1 MNCARNFGFLSAR
14 RPGGVLAMTLVCLL
28 VVGLLG
34 FLLLRSALHEVQRSR
49 VREHQLQA
57 LWLVESGLDR
67 GLARLAASAEYS
79 GETWQI
85 PAEDLSGEHA
95 ATVLI
100 RVDRI
105 EDLPDARQIA
115 VEAIY
120 PDESLHRIVQRRTV
134 QVALL
139 SPGGDS

>member
-1 MNCARNFGFLSAR
+1 MNGARNFGFLSAR
-14 RPGGVLAMTLVCLL
+14 RPGAVLAMTLVCLL
-28 VVGLLG
+28 VVGSLG
-34 FLLLRSALHEVQRSR
+34 VLLLRSALHEVQRSR

-67 GLARLAASAEYS
+67 GLARLAASADYS

-85 PAEDLSGEHA
+85 PADDLSGEHA
-95 ATVLI
+95 ATIRI
-100 RVDRI
+100 RVEPI
-105 EDLPDARQIA
+105 EELPEARRIA

-134 QVALL
+134 QVTLL
-139 SPGGDS
+139 SPGGDP